1 MAAEAR
7 EAVRW
12 WHVSAKTRDTLQ
24 LVAVFGTL
32 AVGSLAWL
40 DSRIN
45 RVEDRLDAR
54 MDRLEERMDRLEERM
69 DARMDRLEE
78 RMEEGFRAVNAR
90 LDALML
96 VLVGPEGELQGAAK
110 PAARKPAGGN

>member
-54 MDRLEERMDRLEERM
+54 MDRLEERMD
-69 DARMDRLEE
+69 ARMDRLEE